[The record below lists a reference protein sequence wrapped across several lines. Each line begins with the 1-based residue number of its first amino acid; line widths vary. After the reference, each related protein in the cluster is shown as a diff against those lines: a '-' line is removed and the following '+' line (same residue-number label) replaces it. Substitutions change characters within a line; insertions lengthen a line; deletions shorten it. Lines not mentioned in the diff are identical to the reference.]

1 MLQRLEE
8 ETHTNKYI
16 VTEKLPKEMAQ
27 QRKILLNL
35 QKVVAEPAMGQSDLD
50 KLHEQVMQYTTLNCY
65 CFTLHCITPHYT
77 THVTLLLHHIIPN
90 MLDCSRFA

>member
-16 VTEKLPKEMAQ
+16 VTEKMPKEMAQ

-35 QKVVAEPAMGQSDLD
+35 QKFKRYVNKLRSKSTIYKKKRQEIAEIRAELGVLSRT
-50 KLHEQVMQYTTLNCY
+50 EQILRQKDEFSSLEVWSELVSVGGCG
-65 CFTLHCITPHYT
+65 
-77 THVTLLLHHIIPN
+77 
-90 MLDCSRFA
+90 